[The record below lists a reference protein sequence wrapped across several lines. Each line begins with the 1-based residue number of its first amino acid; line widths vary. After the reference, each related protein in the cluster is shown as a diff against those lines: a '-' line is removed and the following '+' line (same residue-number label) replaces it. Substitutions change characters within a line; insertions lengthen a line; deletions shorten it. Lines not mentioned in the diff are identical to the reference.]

1 MKQITAIGNE
11 NDQKMKIVMSDGTE
25 FDLVIQYKA
34 QQTGWLISLTHN
46 GKTISNIRVTT
57 SGNFLYQWR
66 NIFPFGLACTV
77 DGDQEPLLQQDFFSG
92 RAKMYVLTREEV
104 INYAKVISGEISA

>member
-1 MKQITAIGNE
+1 MRQITAIGNE
-11 NDQKMKIVMSDGTE
+11 NDQKMKIVMPDGTE

-34 QQTGWLISLTHN
+34 QQTGWFISLTHN
-46 GKTISNIRVTT
+46 DKTINNIRVTT

-66 NIFPFGLACTV
+66 NILPFGLACIV
-77 DGDQEPLLQQDFFSG
+77 DGGQEPLLQQDFFSG

-104 INYAKVISGEISA
+104 ADYAKVISGQVSA